1 MNGKTIIA
9 GLCCLAVG
17 AGAGCLGASAKYSEE
32 IGFCSEYSEFFGA
45 YKDVKESY
53 YKDISTLNKNRI
65 EEEMLKGFVNG
76 FDDRFSKYKTKEDTT
91 VTYVNGAPSTISSGF
106 TIERDRKTKMI
117 RVVTVEKDS
126 QAEKMGL
133 KVGDLITAV
142 GGTDVTPDN
151 FPETAEK
158 LLGKD
163 GTTVELKIKSG
174 SEEKTI
180 SFERRNDGGKTAEKI
195 HTKIFGDNI
204 GYLDFE
210 KFNMTMTNGV
220 GYFTEAMDELQK
232 GHELKGLII
241 DLRKNHGGAA
251 TEPIQIFD
259 LFADSGSKTWDEDK
273 NGNVISEMFT
283 SDGVE
288 YDMPVVVLVS
298 GDTYSSAEKLTAF
311 FQSTKRGTVVG
322 TQTGGKGVYQ
332 DNVYLSDGTA
342 VTLVQGYYYVN
353 DVPNF
358 NGVGLTPDIV
368 IDMDTEL
375 IGTDKDIQLKKAIEL
390 LS

>member
-65 EEEMLKGFVNG
+65 EEEMLKGFVKG
-76 FDDRFSKYKTKEDTT
+76 FDDRFSAYSTKEDET
-91 VTYVNGAPSTISSGF
+91 VAFVNGAPSTVSSGF
-106 TIERDRKTKMI
+106 SIERDDKTKMI
-117 RVVTVEKDS
+117 KVVTVEAGS

-133 KVGDLITAV
+133 KSGDLITAV

-180 SFERRNDGGKTAEKI
+180 SFERRNDGKKNAEKI
-195 HTKIFGDNI
+195 QTKIA
-204 GYLDFE
+204 
-210 KFNMTMTNGV
+210 MV
-220 GYFTEAMDELQK
+220 AEAYP
-232 GHELKGLII
+232 ELKSSENYRTLMNELAVTENLIANY
-241 DLRKNHGGAA
+241 RGSYNERVREYNQYVRRFPH
-251 TEPIQIFD
+251 TFFFSVVSYEPQKYEY
-259 LFADSGSKTWDEDK
+259 L
-273 NGNVISEMFT
+273 
-283 SDGVE
+283 E
-288 YDMPVVVLVS
+288 YDVS
-298 GDTYSSAEKLTAF
+298 ADAPKLF
-311 FQSTKRGTVVG
+311 
-322 TQTGGKGVYQ
+322 
-332 DNVYLSDGTA
+332 
-342 VTLVQGYYYVN
+342 
-353 DVPNF
+353 
-358 NGVGLTPDIV
+358 
-368 IDMDTEL
+368 E
-375 IGTDKDIQLKKAIEL
+375 
-390 LS
+390 